1 MLALTPSSLGP
12 SYQSHVS
19 RPVSPVGRGLIP
31 SAGRVMS
38 RSAAAQMSP
47 IVGTGG
53 SSGSTGVPSGS
64 SGMQRGSFDTTAP
77 ERSRMT
83 SAYHCPAPPK
93 PSVHAVA
100 IGGAGGSGT
109 HVYV

>member
-1 MLALTPSSLGP
+1 MPALTPSSLGP

-19 RPVSPVGRGLIP
+19 RPVRPVGRGLIP

-53 SSGSTGVPSGS
+53 SSGSAGVPSGS

-83 SAYHCPAPPK
+83 SAYHCPATPNPAA
-93 PSVHAVA
+93 HALPDGT
-100 IGGAGGSGT
+100 GGGGSGT
-109 HVYV
+109 HV